1 MNDPSLQSRWERLL
15 SRDNRPLLVA
25 VLVLNSALCVWTALG
40 TLRNFPNSA
49 DEYAF
54 VLSADLMSRGAL
66 SAPSPE
72 PREFF
77 NLFNVI
83 NNGKFYGKY
92 PPGWPGL
99 LSLGMLAGAPW
110 LVNPLVGLAIMGL
123 IYQIARRAVSKE
135 ASTIA
140 LLLMAG
146 NPFLIFNAA
155 SYFSHPACL
164 LAVLA
169 FIACFFAVLEN
180 PGRFPAF
187 AGMGLAAG
195 AGFLI
200 RPYTM
205 VLAALPLGLYLLWY
219 ASRPGATGSWC
230 RGLCLSSTLFAVL
243 LQVFFLYNHA
253 QTGDPFLQPFALY
266 DPHDTLGFSGLDT
279 VASRIWETI
288 VVRGLQLLLWLP
300 AAPILLLS
308 AIFLRSDAPA
318 GTPERL
324 LIASFLALYLG
335 YFLYWGPGINQYGP
349 RYLLEGAGALIVA
362 ASASLVRR
370 RRLAPFLV
378 LAALVVN
385 AGLFVQ
391 ATLLHQDQVRE
402 RTAVYD
408 LVRKE
413 GLTQAIVFLKTGS
426 GTMPAA
432 DLTRNGVRFDGSV
445 LYVRDRGRENVRLLA
460 HFPGRKAY
468 RFEYDLKTR
477 RRSLSP
483 LPPEAGGSPEPK

>member
-15 SRDNRPLLVA
+15 ARDPRPLLVA

-49 DEYAF
+49 DEYAC
-54 VLSADLMSRGAL
+54 VLSAELMSRGAL

-72 PREFF
+72 PRDFF
-77 NLFNVI
+77 NLFHVI
-83 NNGKFYGKY
+83 NDGKFYGKY

-99 LSLGMLAGAPW
+99 LSLGMRTGAPW

-123 IYQIARRAVSKE
+123 VYQIARRAVSRE
-135 ASTIA
+135 AATIA

-146 NPFLIFNAA
+146 NPFLVFNAA
-155 SYFSHPACL
+155 SYFSHTACL
-164 LAVLA
+164 LSVLA
-169 FIACFFAVLEN
+169 FIACFFGVLAN
-180 PGRFPAF
+180 PGSLLAF

-205 VLAALPLGLYLLWY
+205 LLAALPLGLYLLWY
-219 ASRPGATGSWC
+219 ASRPGATGSWT
-230 RGLCLSSTLFAVL
+230 RGLCLASTIFAVL
-243 LQVFFLYNHA
+243 LQVFFLYNRA

-266 DPHDTLGFSGLDT
+266 DPFDTLGFSGRHDNVL
-279 VASRIWETI
+279 SRIRETI

-300 AAPILLLS
+300 AAPILILC
-308 AIFLRSDAPA
+308 AIFLRSERPA
-318 GTPERL
+318 ETPERL
-324 LIASFLALYLG
+324 LVASFLALYLG
-335 YFLYWGPGINQYGP
+335 YFLYWGPGVNQYGP

-362 ASASLVRR
+362 AAAALSRR

-378 LAALVVN
+378 LGAILLN

-391 ATLLHQDQVRE
+391 ATIYHRNQVRE

-408 LVRKE
+408 LVRYE
-413 GLTQAIVFLKTGS
+413 GLSRAVVFLKTGS

-432 DLTRNGVRFDGSV
+432 DLTRNGVLFEGSV
-445 LYVRDRGRENVRLLA
+445 LFVHDRGKENARLLA
-460 HFPGRKAY
+460 AFPGRKAY
-468 RFEYDLKTR
+468 RFEYDLETGR
-477 RRSLSP
+477 RTLTP
-483 LPPEAGGSPEPK
+483 IGPEEAGKP